1 MNLVYE
7 PKKSLVYFRHI
18 LSCDYPQADFMKNRF
33 LPSLLFVFLS
43 LSLLAQQKQPI
54 VTSDV
59 LKLKTAGQI
68 SISPYGSRAV
78 YVVTCMEKADDKDD
92 QYRSHLWMANLD
104 NDNPY
109 TQQLTYGD
117 RSDSQPSWSPD
128 GTKIAF
134 VRKEGDKSQIW
145 ILPLT
150 GGEAYVLT
158 NAQHGASNPQWS
170 PDGSHILFTSSIPM
184 EELEGTPEWEY
195 ERPGRTFGDTPDF
208 SDSTDTPEVSP
219 DGDIESVRAW
229 LAKNASE
236 ENPKVITRLDFQGEL
251 GLDNKIR
258 FQHLFVTEARQGAEA
273 VQLTDGYQ
281 NFQSPDWSP
290 DGSRIVCS
298 SFAYDRMP
306 DRVIQSE
313 LWEVKADGSGSRQLL
328 AMPDMRLYNPAFS
341 PDGAMIA
348 FSAASLTDITYAQ
361 TEMGVCQADGSEP
374 EILTEDFDRRLSN
387 IRWGTDNRTLYFTA
401 ANEGYNPIYSL
412 DTRRSKAKVVAG
424 EELGIRDFDIA
435 GDVLVYA
442 ATQVSNPWEV
452 YMADENGR
460 NAQQLTELNSGWL
473 SEKQIV
479 QPERFTVKNNG
490 RTVEYWVMEPVNRQ
504 DGLKYPVVLE
514 MHGGPSSMWG
524 PGEFTMWHEFQLL
537 CSWGYGVVYAN
548 PIGSSGYGDAF
559 RRANYRDWGK
569 GPETDVLTALDAAL
583 QKHDWMDREQQ
594 FLTGGSY
601 AGYLTAWIVS
611 QTKRFDAAVAQR
623 GVYELEFFFGEGNAW
638 RLVPDHFG
646 GYPWEPE
653 ARAAMEANSPQ
664 TYVADITTPLL
675 IMHSDLDLR
684 TGVRQSE
691 LLYRSLKVLERPV
704 EYVRYPGEGHELS
717 RSGNP
722 LRRMDRL
729 NRIVEFFERY
739 AEHPEAPPATQIST
753 TGRE

>member
-1 MNLVYE
+1 M
-7 PKKSLVYFRHI
+7 KKNI
-18 LSCDYPQADFMKNRF
+18 LH
-33 LPSLLFVFLS
+33 SLLIFLLS
-43 LSLLAQQKQPI
+43 LNVIAQPNQPI
-54 VTSDV
+54 VTSDM
-59 LKLKTAGQI
+59 LKLRTASQI

-78 YVVTCMEKADDKDD
+78 YVVTSIAEDEESN
-92 QYRSHLWMANLD
+92 YSYHRHIWMANLD

-128 GTKIAF
+128 GAKIAF

-158 NAQHGASNPQWS
+158 NAKHGASNPQWS
-170 PDGSHILFTSSIPM
+170 PDGSKILFTSSIPM
-184 EELEGTPEWEY
+184 EELEGAPEWDY
-195 ERPGRTFGDTPDF
+195 ERPSRSFGDTPDF
-208 SDSTDTPEVSP
+208 SDTKDAPEVSP
-219 DGDIESVRAW
+219 DGDIEDVRAW
-229 LAKNASE
+229 LAKNASK

-251 GLDNKIR
+251 GLDNEVR
-258 FQHLFVTEARQGAEA
+258 FQHLFTIENRQGAEA

-281 NFQSPDWSP
+281 NFQSPYWSP

-298 SFAYDRMP
+298 SFEYDRMP
-306 DRVIQSE
+306 DRVTQSE
-313 LWEVKADGSGSRQLL
+313 LWEVMADGSSSRQLL
-328 AMPDMRLYNPAFS
+328 AMPDMRLYGPAYS
-341 PDGAMIA
+341 PDGNMIA
-348 FSAASLTDITYAQ
+348 FTAASLSDITYAQ
-361 TEMGVCQADGSEP
+361 TELGICQANGSEA
-374 EILTEDFDRRLSN
+374 EILTKDFDRRLGS
-387 IRWGTDNRTLYFTA
+387 IRWGKDNRTLYFSG
-401 ANEGYNPIYSL
+401 ANEGYNHIYSQ
-412 DTRRSKAKVVAG
+412 DIRRGKARIVAG
-424 EELGIRDFDIA
+424 KELGIRNFDIA
-435 GDVLVYA
+435 GDKLVYA

-452 YMADENGR
+452 YMSDENGR
-460 NAQQLTELNSGWL
+460 NAQQLTELNSHWL
-473 SEKQIV
+473 ANKQIV

-490 RTVEYWVMEPVNRQ
+490 RTVEYWVMEPLNRQ
-504 DGLKYPVVLE
+504 NGQQYPVVLE

-524 PGEFTMWHEFQLL
+524 PGEFSMWHEFQLL
-537 CSWGYGVVYAN
+537 CSWGYAVVYAN
-548 PIGSSGYGDAF
+548 PIGSSGYGDDF

-569 GPETDVLTALDAAL
+569 GPETDVLAALDEAL

-611 QTKRFDAAVAQR
+611 QTDRFDAAVAQR

-653 ARAAMEANSPQ
+653 ARAALLNNSPQ
-664 TYVADITTPLL
+664 TFVADITTPLL

-691 LLYRSLKVLERPV
+691 LLYRSLKVLDRPV

-739 AEHPEAPPATQIST
+739 AQHATDPPATNIPFA
-753 TGRE
+753 EEN

>member
-1 MNLVYE
+1 M
-7 PKKSLVYFRHI
+7 KKNILNSL
-18 LSCDYPQADFMKNRF
+18 F
-33 LPSLLFVFLS
+33 LFLLS
-43 LSLLAQQKQPI
+43 LTVIAQPKQPI

-59 LKLKTAGQI
+59 LKLKTASQI
-68 SISPYGSRAV
+68 TISPYGSRAI
-78 YVVTCMEKADDKDD
+78 YVVTSMTEDEENDYK
-92 QYRSHLWMANLD
+92 YLRHIWMANLD

-128 GTKIAF
+128 GSKIAF
-134 VRKEGDKSQIW
+134 VRKDGDKSQIW

-158 NAQHGASNPQWS
+158 NTQHSASNPEWS
-170 PDGSHILFTSSIPM
+170 PDGTKILFSSSIPM
-184 EELEGTPEWEY
+184 EELEGTPAWDY
-195 ERPGRTFGDTPDF
+195 ERPGRSFDDTPDF
-208 SDSTDTPEVSP
+208 SDTTESIEVRP
-219 DGDIESVRAW
+219 DGDLESVRAW

-251 GLDNKIR
+251 GLDNKMR

-281 NFQSPDWSP
+281 NFQSPEWSP
-290 DGSRIVCS
+290 DGTRIVCS

-313 LWEVKADGSGSRQLL
+313 LWEVMADGSGSRQLL
-328 AMPDMRLYNPAFS
+328 AMPDMRLYSPAFS
-341 PDGAMIA
+341 PDGEMIA
-348 FSAASLTDITYAQ
+348 FTASSLTDITYAQ
-361 TEMGVCQADGSEP
+361 TELGICQADGSKA
-374 EILTEDFDRRLSN
+374 EILTEDFDRRLSS

-401 ANEGYNPIYSL
+401 SNEGYNPIYGK
-412 DTRRSKAKVVAG
+412 DIRRGKAKVVAG
-424 EELGIRDFDIA
+424 EELGVRDYDIA

-442 ATQVSNPWEV
+442 ATQVSNPWEI
-452 YMADENGR
+452 YMSDEKGR
-460 NAQQLTELNSGWL
+460 NAQQLTDLNSGWL
-473 SEKQIV
+473 DSKQIV
-479 QPERFTVKNNG
+479 HPERFTVKNNG
-490 RTVEYWVMEPVNRQ
+490 RTVEYWVMEPVNRRN
-504 DGLKYPVVLE
+504 GLKYPVVLE
-514 MHGGPSSMWG
+514 MHGGPSAMWG
-524 PGEFTMWHEFQLL
+524 PGEFSMWHEFQLL
-537 CSWGYGVVYAN
+537 CSWGYAVVYAN
-548 PIGSSGYGDAF
+548 PIGSSGYGDDF
-559 RRANYRDWGK
+559 RRANYRDWGE
-569 GPETDVLTALDAAL
+569 GPASDVLAALDDAL
-583 QKHDWMDREQQ
+583 QKHSWMDQEQQ

-646 GYPWEPE
+646 GYPWELE
-653 ARAAMEANSPQ
+653 ARTAMEANSPQ
-664 TYVADITTPLL
+664 TFVSDITTPLL

-739 AEHPEAPPATQIST
+739 AEHPVAPPATQARPA
-753 TGRE
+753 GQE